1 MRCRVFGEKV
11 KWGDDMRNWDRDVE
25 QDHDFL
31 CWVNRRLL
39 KRYIF
44 RSCLTQTEDYVLG
57 SKRLEQ
63 QIVRVLKQGVTRN
76 KAGRPSTKVVDD
88 GDQARPF

>member
-1 MRCRVFGEKV
+1 MLGEPSTA
-11 KWGDDMRNWDRDVE
+11 E
-25 QDHDFL
+25 ALYF
-31 CWVNRRLL
+31 
-39 KRYIF
+39 F

-57 SKRLEQ
+57 SKRFEQ
-63 QIVRVLKQGVTRN
+63 LIARMLKQGVTRN